1 MGLGGGILTQ
11 YKYAGFMSYAHADEA
26 MAARLHHAIETYKV
40 PRDLSL
46 GPHKTLKPIFRDTAE
61 LTAHHSLSEKIQEAV
76 NGSRF
81 LIVLCSPAAKDSHW
95 VNEEIRLFRS
105 IHGEASILCVLIDGT
120 PETSFPPNLVEG
132 GREPLAANI
141 GQSRDS
147 FRLGVTQLAASMLGV
162 GLDELIQ
169 RDAKRRRNRLRVLSG
184 ASLAFAVVMGG
195 MAWTAI
201 DARDEA
207 EVSRTEAE
215 KMVEFMLTDL
225 KQDLEPVGKLNILDD
240 VGKRVSD
247 YYQAIPISDMDD
259 DRLARQARARHL
271 LGQVALDQRKM
282 EKAKT
287 EIEAAYAAT
296 AEVLRHNPDDTDAI
310 FAHAQSAYWI
320 GAVYYYTGDYHGAL
334 PHWEKYSVLGETLYN
349 KDIEN
354 LDWIME
360 RGWGV
365 NNIALLHN
373 RLGDFG
379 TAQTYYL
386 KAESYFNTALQI
398 SPGSPNIE
406 KELANVFEGL
416 AQMAIE
422 GADYEKSLQYR
433 HKNIDLYDIQLA
445 RQIDNKSIRYRRV
458 QVHAR
463 IVMDGL
469 LDDNPTALSDTLMY
483 TFDEFDNLISF
494 DPENKK
500 WQSNYKNYLTEL
512 LNLVSNE
519 SVDSA
524 YKIEIESRL
533 SRL

>member
-215 KMVEFMLTDL
+215 KMV
-225 KQDLEPVGKLNILDD
+225 
-240 VGKRVSD
+240 
-247 YYQAIPISDMDD
+247 
-259 DRLARQARARHL
+259 
-271 LGQVALDQRKM
+271 
-282 EKAKT
+282 
-287 EIEAAYAAT
+287 
-296 AEVLRHNPDDTDAI
+296 I